1 MTGGSVQP
9 IVDGQSRDSEDRV
22 YLSNVDGST
31 GDEVHVIPSLGAQ
44 LALRRLRDQADGQV
58 PEHHVL
64 KRAAELYLAAT
75 IDGMDRNAYARKV
88 ALVTGVPLEVIQRG
102 IIGLASGCALLNV
115 VNESESPSFAFPE
128 GFEARWLPR
137 GKTFASVLVFGNHPG
152 PNLTWL
158 RALSSGY
165 SVAIRP
171 GVNDP
176 FTPRRLALALLQAGL
191 APHKLAFLPG
201 DEQLGEHLLRE
212 ADLGVMYGASD
223 KVAPW
228 AIRSDMM
235 IHGPGRSKALLDGDA
250 HPEVVEHLAHAVSGD
265 AGIRCNN
272 MSAIFTS
279 GDHAAIAEE
288 LAQRLASLRVA
299 PITASEAVLPAI
311 SEGRSAAM
319 RTYLSDFA
327 HRGLTDHSS
336 QLYEGNVVCPSG
348 DGSHVLRPL
357 VLSTADP
364 DHPLLGT
371 ELPFPFVIVAPWRD
385 ERGVKQLG
393 TSLVANLITGDER
406 LIDEALADPSIRKVV
421 QGLLPP
427 WTSVPTLPDDG
438 NVAGFLMEPKVLV
451 SDSSASAKTV
461 PGENARPAG
470 FAPVNVSASLM
481 ATPQ

>member
-1 MTGGSVQP
+1 MTRDSVQP

-22 YLSNVDGST
+22 HLSNVDGST
-31 GDEVHVIPSLGAQ
+31 GDEVHVVPSLGAQ
-44 LALRRLRDQADGQV
+44 LALRRLRDQADGQA
-58 PEHHVL
+58 PEYHIL

-88 ALVTGVPLEVIQRG
+88 ALVTGVPIEVIQRG

-115 VNESESPSFAFPE
+115 VNESESPSLTFPQ

-158 RALSSGY
+158 RALSTGY

-176 FTPRRLALALLQAGL
+176 FTPRRLALALLEAGL

-201 DEQLGEHLLRE
+201 DDQLGEYLLRE

-228 AIRSDMM
+228 AVRSDMM
-235 IHGPGRSKALLDGDA
+235 IHGPGRSKALLDSDA
-250 HPEVVEHLAHAVSGD
+250 HPEVIDHLAHAVSGD

-272 MSAIFTS
+272 MSAIFTR
-279 GDHAAIAEE
+279 GDHVAVAEE
-288 LAQRLASLRVA
+288 LARRLATLRVA
-299 PITASEAVLPAI
+299 PITAKEALLPAI
-311 SEGRSAAM
+311 SAARSPAM
-319 RTYLSDFA
+319 RAYLADFA
-327 HRGLTDHSS
+327 DSRLTDHSS
-336 QLYEGNVVCPSG
+336 HLYEGKLVCPSE

-357 VLSTADP
+357 VLSTSDP

-371 ELPFPFVIVAPWRD
+371 ELPFPFVIVAPWRTD
-385 ERGVKQLG
+385 RGVKQLG
-393 TSLVANLITGDER
+393 TSLVANLITDDDH
-406 LIDEALADPSIRKVV
+406 LIDAALADPTIRKVV
-421 QGLLPP
+421 RGLLPP

-438 NVAGFLMEPKVLV
+438 NLAGFLMEPKVLV
-451 SDSSASAKTV
+451 SSSPSRTV
-461 PGENARPAG
+461 PVEDATSPDLT
-470 FAPVNVSASLM
+470 PVSVTASMM